1 VRSETS
7 RFGARAS
14 LERIDSIFVNTRV
27 VTVELRGV
35 SGNISTASRSF
46 SGTLTL
52 ADSTLLSMNRVTT
65 RLEGGKGSLGRLFS
79 DTLLGSRA
87 ENLVEELNLLMKD
100 IRANPRKY
108 VRLSI
113 F

>member
-1 VRSETS
+1 
-7 RFGARAS
+7 
-14 LERIDSIFVNTRV
+14 
-27 VTVELRGV
+27 
-35 SGNISTASRSF
+35 
-46 SGTLTL
+46 
-52 ADSTLLSMNRVTT
+52 MNRVTT